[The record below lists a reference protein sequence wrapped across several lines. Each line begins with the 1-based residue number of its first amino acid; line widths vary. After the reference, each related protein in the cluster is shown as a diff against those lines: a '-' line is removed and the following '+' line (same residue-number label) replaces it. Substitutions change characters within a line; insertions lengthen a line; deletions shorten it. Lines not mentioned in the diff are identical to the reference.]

1 MERDIELTKKVEKYC
16 LKIGANLVG
25 FADPIH
31 FKRFSKYHQPEQFL
45 KGSKTVIILGLY
57 LYDIILDAWNK
68 DPDTG
73 KSYHFAD
80 SILERFC
87 AKLRLFLLNAGYDS
101 KIITYEP
108 GLFLKDACALS
119 GIGPIGKNNLLI
131 TEEYGSQVR
140 LRALVTNAP
149 LVCGKPILKSKY
161 CEGCNKCI
169 EACPANAF
177 LEGIY
182 NKAICL
188 PYCLSHLRNL
198 SENTAIWCNVCIDA
212 CPIGK
217 IKENK
222 H

>member
-1 MERDIELTKKVEKYC
+1 MERDNDLTKKVETYS
-16 LKIGANLVG
+16 LKIGANFVG

-31 FKRFSKYHQPEQFL
+31 FNKFSKDHQPEQFL

-57 LYDIILDAWNK
+57 LYDIILDSWNK

-73 KSYHFAD
+73 KNYHFAD
-80 SILERFC
+80 SILENFC
-87 AKLRLFLLNAGYDS
+87 ARLKNFLSNEGYDS
-101 KIITYEP
+101 KIISYEP
-108 GLFLKDACALS
+108 GLFLKDACALA

-131 TEEYGSQVR
+131 TEEFGSQVR
-140 LRALVTNAP
+140 LRALVTTAP
-149 LVCGKPILKSKY
+149 LVCGKSILKSKY

-169 EACPANAF
+169 EACPAKAF

-182 NKAICL
+182 NKMICL
-188 PYCLSHLRNL
+188 PYCLSHLRKL
-198 SENTAIWCNVCIDA
+198 SEDTVIWCNVCIDA

-217 IKENK
+217 IKENQ